1 MNLRLYVYKSKRDKG
16 RSDYMYDK
24 IKKYTLYIMIQ
35 FLYQWR
41 MLQT

>member
-24 IKKYTLYIMIQ
+24 IKKYTLLVYIIIQ
-35 FLYQWR
+35 FLCQ
-41 MLQT
+41 